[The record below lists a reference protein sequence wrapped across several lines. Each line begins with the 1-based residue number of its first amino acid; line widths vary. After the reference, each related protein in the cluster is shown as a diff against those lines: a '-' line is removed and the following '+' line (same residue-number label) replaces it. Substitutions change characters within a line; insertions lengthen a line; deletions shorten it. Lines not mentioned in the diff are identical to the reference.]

1 MKRNKVLDL
10 HRATHTLQMT
20 SIGLS
25 TLLFIVAL
33 ISTRQFFRLEQKE
46 ALTARDRVLTIL
58 EYQLEQVSS
67 ITADYSQW
75 DDTWDFIQGKNPEY
89 PEVNFTEDSLKNLG
103 FAFVGIYTPIGKQF
117 FSFNA
122 DKAYH
127 PAIPEILPP
136 SLLKNTQGLFL
147 LGNVPYL
154 VSIRTI
160 LHSDLSGPE
169 AGYFMFGKTLDE
181 GLLATISKLSGTTV
195 TITVSDEA
203 KSAKQINLGPSTIES
218 ILSIPLGL
226 SSKSLILSIRIPRD
240 LFWNG
245 FRSLVLFFILAALTI
260 IVLIINYASLQKLL
274 AFEKNT
280 AAILE
285 EEVQERTESLRTY
298 KKIIESTG
306 EGILI
311 TDMKGTIL
319 EINPAIQNMT
329 GFSEEELIGQTPNI
343 LKSGMHAPEF
353 YRALWESVH
362 QNGQWEGEIWNRKK
376 DGTLLPFWLSINTL
390 KDLEGNPCKLVAFYI
405 DITQLKQ
412 TQEKLNN
419 LAFFDSLTGLPN
431 RALFTDRLDQVLS
444 RAQREKS
451 RFALLY
457 MDLDHFKDVN
467 DGFGHQVGDE
477 LLILAAHRVK
487 AQVREADTVC
497 RLGGDEFTVILEDIH
512 KSTDASLVAKK
523 II

>member
-1 MKRNKVLDL
+1 MVMRRNKVLDL
-10 HRATHTLQMT
+10 HRATHTLLLT
-20 SIGLS
+20 SISLS

-33 ISTRQFFRLEQKE
+33 TSTQQFFRLEQKE
-46 ALTARDRVLTIL
+46 ALTARDRVLTVL
-58 EYQLEQVSS
+58 EYQFEQLSS

-75 DDTWDFIQGKNPEY
+75 DDTWDFLQGTDPEY
-89 PEVNFTEDSLKNLG
+89 PEVNFTEDSLSNLG
-103 FAFVGIYTPIGKQF
+103 IAFVGIYTQEGKQF
-117 FSFNA
+117 FSYYA
-122 DKAYH
+122 DKTYP
-127 PAIPEILPP
+127 PAIPEMLHV

-154 VSIRTI
+154 VSIRAI
-160 LHSDLSGPE
+160 LHSDLSGPL

-203 KSAKQINLGPSTIES
+203 KTAERTILGASSIES
-218 ILSIPLGL
+218 ISSIPLGL
-226 SSKSLILSIRIPRD
+226 SPKSLILSVRIPRD

-245 FRSLVLFFILAALTI
+245 FRSLVLFFILALVTI
-260 IVLIINYASLQKLL
+260 VIFFINYASSQKLL

-285 EEVQERTESLRTY
+285 EEVQERTESLRMANSSLQNY

-362 QNGQWEGEIWNRKK
+362 QNG
-376 DGTLLPFWLSINTL
+376 
-390 KDLEGNPCKLVAFYI
+390 
-405 DITQLKQ
+405 
-412 TQEKLNN
+412 
-419 LAFFDSLTGLPN
+419 
-431 RALFTDRLDQVLS
+431 
-444 RAQREKS
+444 
-451 RFALLY
+451 
-457 MDLDHFKDVN
+457 
-467 DGFGHQVGDE
+467 
-477 LLILAAHRVK
+477 
-487 AQVREADTVC
+487 
-497 RLGGDEFTVILEDIH
+497 
-512 KSTDASLVAKK
+512 
-523 II
+523 